1 MNHNPFDNDAQQ
13 CVVSYQ
19 LLQLLRWLFEHEQ
32 EALKRVVAHAVKQG
46 LDEAIFQP
54 TQLHESDEELQQSIV
69 EFLSLMEALL
79 YEVMREGELKKVT
92 VSIPSVDNID
102 AAVCDD
108 TLVAMSVAQTRTAM
122 EKNPRQDPKELLCK
136 ELLKRWK
143 PSKKLGM
150 H

>member
-1 MNHNPFDNDAQQ
+1 MDNNPFDNDAQQ

-32 EALKRVVAHAVKQG
+32 EALKRMVARAFKQG
-46 LDEAIFQP
+46 LNEVLHEH
-54 TQLHESDEELQQSIV
+54 THVHESDEELHQSIV
-69 EFLSLMEALL
+69 EFLSLMETLL
-79 YEVMREGELKKVT
+79 YEVVKEGELKT
-92 VSIPSVDNID
+92 IRAAIPAVERID
-102 AAVCDD
+102 SAVCDD
-108 TLVAMSVAQTRTAM
+108 TLVAMSIAQTQTAM
-122 EKNPRQDPKELLCK
+122 EKNPLQDAKELLCK